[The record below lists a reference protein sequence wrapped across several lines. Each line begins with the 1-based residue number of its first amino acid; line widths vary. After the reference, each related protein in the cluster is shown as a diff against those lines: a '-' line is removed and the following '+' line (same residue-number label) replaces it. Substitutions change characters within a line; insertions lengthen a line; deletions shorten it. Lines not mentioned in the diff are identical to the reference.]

1 MKISIFGAQPPLS
14 SGGAFA
20 VRFVGSVTVYGHRK
34 ALPKRSLA
42 CFSKLSRS
50 SGWAK
55 SIKAR
60 ALSGKVLPVPKGV
73 LDVGQFE
80 GAL

>member
-1 MKISIFGAQPPLS
+1 MNPC
-14 SGGAFA
+14 
-20 VRFVGSVTVYGHRK
+20 HRK

-55 SIKAR
+55 SIKHR
-60 ALSGKVLPVPKGV
+60 ALSGKVLPDVRRWTLEALSKG
-73 LDVGQFE
+73 DPGDPGGDSIPFF
-80 GAL
+80 